1 MSKKF
6 LVDLDLNKNQI
17 LNVRLQNLATAP
29 TSPVNGQLY
38 YNTVDNVVYFWNGT
52 AWLSVAG
59 DIQEVV
65 AGSGLTG
72 GGASGSVTIDLNP
85 DNSTIEVNADIVRIK
100 DLGVTTAKI
109 ADSAVTT
116 AKIADANVTTAK
128 IADNNVTTSKILD
141 ANVTTTKIA
150 DSNVTTAKIAD
161 SNVTTAKIADSNVTT
176 IKVADN
182 AITFAKMQDIATLTV
197 IGRVTASSGDPES
210 ITVIT
215 DLANASST
223 TLATS
228 ASIKTYID
236 NTVAGLGNLEGSF
249 AAATQTNFPTGSTP
263 GAGTKKGDYW
273 YVTTAG
279 TVQGITLNIGDILI
293 ANKDNASTT
302 LSSDWIFL
310 ESNRDQ
316 ATTSVL
322 GVVRLATTAEAQAL
336 TNTVAA
342 LTPATLATVT
352 ATETRTGIAE
362 LATQAET
369 DAGTDDT
376 RIVTPLK
383 LVTYITNRTGGY
395 SASIGNGSNTSFAL
409 SHGLNTKDVVVEVY
423 ENSTGES
430 VITDVTRDTVNQ
442 VTISFASAPASN
454 AYRVVIKK

>member
-1 MSKKF
+1 MANKF

-29 TSPVNGQLY
+29 SSPVNGQLY
-38 YNTVDNVVYFWNGT
+38 YNTIDNVVYFWNGT

-59 DIQEVV
+59 DIQEVI
-65 AGSGLTG
+65 AGNGLTG
-72 GGASGSVTIDLNP
+72 GGTTGAVTIDLNP

-109 ADSAVTT
+109 ADAAVTT

-128 IADNNVTTSKILD
+128 IADSNVTTAKILD
-141 ANVTTTKIA
+141 ANVTTSKIA

-223 TLATS
+223 NLATS
-228 ASIKTYID
+228 SAIKTYVD
-236 NTVAGLGNLEGSF
+236 NIVAGLGNLEGSF
-249 AAATQTNFPTGSTP
+249 AAATQTNFPTGSN
-263 GAGTKKGDYW
+263 GGGTKKGDYW

-279 TVQGITLNIGDILI
+279 TVQGVTLNIGDVLI
-293 ANKDNASTT
+293 ANKDSASTT

-316 ATTSVL
+316 ATTTVL

-369 DAGTDDT
+369 DAGTDDA

-395 SASIGNGSNTSFAL
+395 SASVGNGSNTSFAL
-409 SHGLNTKDVVVEVY
+409 SHGLNTKDVVVDVY
-423 ENSTGES
+423 DNTTGET

-442 VTISFASAPASN
+442 VTVSFASAPASN

>member
-1 MSKKF
+1 MANKF

-29 TSPVNGQLY
+29 SSPVNGQLY
-38 YNTVDNVVYFWNGT
+38 YNTIDNVVYFWNGT

-59 DIQEVV
+59 DIQEVI
-65 AGSGLTG
+65 AGNGLTG
-72 GGASGSVTIDLNP
+72 GGTTGAVTIDLNP

-109 ADSAVTT
+109 ADAAVTT

-128 IADNNVTTSKILD
+128 IADSNVTTAKILD
-141 ANVTTTKIA
+141 ANVTTSKIA

-223 TLATS
+223 NLATS
-228 ASIKTYID
+228 SAIKTYVD
-236 NTVAGLGNLEGSF
+236 NIVAGLGNLEGSF
-249 AAATQTNFPTGSTP
+249 AAATQTNFPTGSN
-263 GAGTKKGDYW
+263 GGGTKKGDYW

-279 TVQGITLNIGDILI
+279 TVQGVTLNIGDVLI
-293 ANKDNASTT
+293 ANKDSASTT

-316 ATTSVL
+316 ATTTVL

-369 DAGTDDT
+369 DAGTDDA

-395 SASIGNGSNTSFAL
+395 ATSVGNGSNTSFAL
-409 SHGLNTKDVVVEVY
+409 SHGLNTKDVVVDVY
-423 ENSTGES
+423 DNTTGET
-430 VITDVTRDTVNQ
+430 VMTDVTRDTVNQ
-442 VTISFASAPASN
+442 VTVSFASAPASN